1 MYFLLSLTF
10 MYEFFI
16 ESFCKI
22 QYSNSLIYSSDL
34 SQFKKGLDKDLL
46 VLEKKFVKDFLY
58 KKSSHNFSSERE
70 RFSIICLD
78 KESKILGYKKK
89 FDCTEQ
95 KLFLP
100 CSENKK
106 FLKSTIFGVIK
117 LTNS

>member
-1 MYFLLSLTF
+1 MYFLFSLTF

-22 QYSNSLIYSSDL
+22 HYSNSLIYSSDL

-58 KKSSHNFSSERE
+58 KKSSDNFSSERE

-89 FDCTEQ
+89 FDCTQQ

-117 LTNS
+117 LTTN

>member
-1 MYFLLSLTF
+1 MYLLLPLTS

-16 ESFCKI
+16 QSFCKI
-22 QYSNSLIYSSDL
+22 QCSNSLIYSSDL

-46 VLEKKFVKDFLY
+46 ILEKKSVKDFLY
-58 KKSSHNFSSERE
+58 KENSNTFSSERE
-70 RFSIICLD
+70 SLSIVYLD

-89 FDCTEQ
+89 FDCTQQ

-117 LTNS
+117 LTTN

>member
-16 ESFCKI
+16 KSFCKI

>member
-1 MYFLLSLTF
+1 MYFLFSLTF

-22 QYSNSLIYSSDL
+22 HYSNSLIYSSDL

-58 KKSSHNFSSERE
+58 KERSNNFSSEKE
-70 RFSIICLD
+70 SLSIVYID
-78 KESKILGYKKK
+78 KESKILGCKKK
-89 FDCTEQ
+89 FDCTQQ

>member
-1 MYFLLSLTF
+1 

-22 QYSNSLIYSSDL
+22 HSSNYLIYSSDL

-46 VLEKKFVKDFLY
+46 ILEKKFVKDFLY
-58 KKSSHNFSSERE
+58 KESNNSFSSERE
-70 RFSIICLD
+70 SLSIIYLD

-89 FDCTEQ
+89 FDCTQQ

-100 CSENKK
+100 SSENKK